1 MVLYVLF
8 ESATGYGLFEAIE
21 AEEIGL
27 KINTVQE
34 AMLDLGRFGKVVKL
48 TAFAPFTS
56 AAMALEN
63 ANDISEGTI
72 NPYLR
77 SFLEMN
83 LPKVK
88 PGKKTKYMLGLFDSK
103 LGQSV
108 QQEMG
113 ISCKVADEVVRELI
127 RGIRLYFEKFIKG
140 LREGDIEKSQLGLS
154 HSYSRS
160 KVKFNVNRIDTMV
173 THSISLIDQM
183 DKNINT
189 FAMRCREW
197 YSYHFPELVK
207 IVNDNYNFARCARLI
222 GHRKNMKESIVE
234 ELEEIVQDSG
244 KAQAIYDASRTSMGQ
259 DFADID
265 MLNVETFAQR
275 VIELSEYRMKLSS
288 YLKNKM
294 NQVAPNLA
302 TLVGEQV
309 GARLI
314 SHAGSLTSL
323 AKYPASTVQI
333 LGAEKALFRALKS
346 KGNTPKYG
354 LIYHSSFIGKAA
366 QKNKGRI
373 SRYLANKCSIAS
385 RIDCFAEEP
394 SSKFGSS
401 LKSQVEER
409 LAFYETGA
417 APRKNADVMAETI
430 EAVEK
435 AEKDKEED
443 ADADEGAM
451 EVDTPKKAAKAEAEE
466 APAATPKSEKKKKKS
481 KGDKESK
488 SSTPK
493 SSKKNKEKK
502 DKTPSKDTGTLE
514 KPKTKKA
521 KTPKSSKKQK

>member
-8 ESATGYGLFEAIE
+8 ESATGYGLFEATETE
-21 AEEIGL
+21 AIGL
-27 KINTVQE
+27 QLATVQE
-34 AMLDLGRFGKVVKL
+34 AMLDLSRFGKVVKL
-48 TAFAPFTS
+48 VAFAPFTS

-72 NPYLR
+72 NPYLK

-88 PGKKTKYMLGLFDSK
+88 PGKKTKYQLGLFDGK

-113 ISCKVADEVVRELI
+113 ISCKVSDEVVRELI
-127 RGIRLYFEKFIKG
+127 RGIRTYFEKFIKG
-140 LREGDIEKSQLGLS
+140 LREGDVEKSALGLS

-207 IVNDNYNFARCARLI
+207 IVNDNYMFARCARLI
-222 GHRKNMKESIVE
+222 GHRKNMKEGIVD
-234 ELEEIVQDSG
+234 ELEKIVQDSG

-275 VIELSEYRMKLSS
+275 VIELSEYRMKLSH
-288 YLKNKM
+288 YLRTKM
-294 NQVAPNLA
+294 NQVAPNLS

-354 LIYHSSFIGKAA
+354 LIFHSSFIGKAA

-385 RIDCFAEEP
+385 RIDCFSEEP
-394 SSKFGSS
+394 SSKFGAS
-401 LKSQVEER
+401 LKTQVEER

-417 APRKNADVMAETI
+417 APRKNADVMNETVA
-430 EAVEK
+430 AVEK
-435 AEKDKEED
+435 EEK
-443 ADADEGAM
+443 ADATAADDDAEGAM
-451 EVDTPKKAAKAEAEE
+451 EVDTPKKEDKKSKDEVK
-466 APAATPKSEKKKKKS
+466 TPKSEKK
-481 KGDKESK
+481 
-488 SSTPK
+488 
-493 SSKKNKEKK
+493 N
-502 DKTPSKDTGTLE
+502 
-514 KPKTKKA
+514 KA
-521 KTPKSSKKQK
+521 KTPKTPKADTGPLDTPKAKKVKTPKSGKKSDKKSKKNKD